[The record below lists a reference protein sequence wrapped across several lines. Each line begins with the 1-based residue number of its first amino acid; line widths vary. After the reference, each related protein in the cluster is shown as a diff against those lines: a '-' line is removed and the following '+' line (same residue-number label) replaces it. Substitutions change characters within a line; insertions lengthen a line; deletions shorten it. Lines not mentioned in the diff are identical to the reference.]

1 MSESMKLIVERL
13 KELRGKGTPYDKCSK
28 ILKKE
33 GYTNRNGNAYIGGS
47 LNNLMLRAEPSF
59 RTNRGTKRVRFVTEP
74 SIETASIEAP
84 SLEPSPLE
92 AVLSAKPILTV
103 IDSVIIDSLESM
115 VKQALAAQ
123 ARRSNSTVQQ
133 IIPKIVNNMV
143 KEKILAEV
151 ENMTLL

>member
-1 MSESMKLIVERL
+1 MSESMKLVIERL
-13 KELRGKGTPYDKCSK
+13 KELREKGTPYDKCSR

-33 GYTNRNGNAYIGGS
+33 GYTNRSGNAYIGGS
-47 LNNLMLRAEPSF
+47 LNNLMLRADPSF
-59 RTNRGTKRVRFVTEP
+59 RTNRGTKRVRFVTAPSTETVEAP
-74 SIETASIEAP
+74 SIESS
-84 SLEPSPLE
+84 SLETSFT
-92 AVLSAKPILTV
+92 AKPVLTI

-133 IIPKIVNNMV
+133 IIPKIVNTLV